1 MYGGK
6 IVAEF
11 EGGAVGEEE
20 LGVAMIGGT
29 VGAGDDGPGARAVR
43 SGGAA
48 AFLVGGLVVTAIG
61 ENPFRI
67 YAILFRGAFGSVDA
81 VGLVLFN
88 AVPLIFTGLAVAFAF
103 RAGLFNIGG
112 EGQLYI
118 GAFVCTLAGLWLGG
132 LPAVLLIPLLIL
144 ASAAGGAA
152 WAAVPGLLKA
162 RFGVHEVI
170 NTIMMNFIAVGLT
183 SYFIINML
191 REPGQMTPQTSE
203 IAFAGHLPRLAESLS
218 LIGIPLPQANPLNFS
233 IVLALG
239 AVWLAWFI
247 LYRTNLGYEIRA
259 VGMNAKAAEYAG
271 INVRRTIVL
280 AMLISGA
287 FAGLVATNEVMGFR
301 HRFLDNFSS
310 GLGFMG
316 IAVALLGKNT
326 PLGVLLAALLF
337 GVLNTG
343 GLEIDIFT
351 DVPRELILVLQAIT
365 IILVV
370 VGNEVFVRR
379 AAAREE
385 REAGA
390 SVQAAGVTREAE

>member
-1 MYGGK
+1 MSRFVRLSQMLSPL
-6 IVAEF
+6 VA
-11 EGGAVGEEE
+11 V
-20 LGVAMIGGT
+20 V
-29 VGAGDDGPGARAVR
+29 
-43 SGGAA
+43 A
-48 AFLVGGLVVTAIG
+48 AFLVGGLVVFAIG
-61 ENPFRI
+61 ENPFHI

-81 VGLVLFN
+81 IGLVLFN

-118 GAFVCTLAGLWLGG
+118 GAFVCTLAGLAFGG
-132 LPAVLLIPLLIL
+132 LPALILIPLLIL
-144 ASAAGGAA
+144 ASAAGGAL
-152 WAAVPGLLKA
+152 WGAVPGFLKA

-183 SYFIINML
+183 SYFVINML

-203 IAFAGHLPRLAESLS
+203 IALAGHLPRLAGPLS
-218 LIGIPLPQANPLNFS
+218 RIGIPLPQANPLNFS
-233 IVLALG
+233 LVLALG
-239 AVWLAWFI
+239 AVLLAWYI
-247 LYRTNLGYEIRA
+247 LYRTTLGYEIRA

-271 INVRRTIVL
+271 INVRRTLVMAMVL
-280 AMLISGA
+280 SGA
-287 FAGLVATNEVMGFR
+287 FAGLVATNEIMGFR

-337 GVLNTG
+337 AVLNTG
-343 GLEIDIFT
+343 ALEIDIFT
-351 DVPRELILVLQAIT
+351 DVPRELILVLQAVT

-370 VGNEVFVRR
+370 VGNEVFARR
-379 AAAREE
+379 VAAREG
-385 REAGA
+385 R
-390 SVQAAGVTREAE
+390 AAGVPLPVTEASGETK

>member
-1 MYGGK
+1 MTRLARLSQVLSPL
-6 IVAEF
+6 VA
-11 EGGAVGEEE
+11 V
-20 LGVAMIGGT
+20 
-29 VGAGDDGPGARAVR
+29 
-43 SGGAA
+43 AA

-67 YAILFRGAFGSVDA
+67 YGILFRGAFGSVDA
-81 VGLVLFN
+81 IGFVLFN
-88 AVPLIFTGLAVAFAF
+88 AVPLVFTGLAVAFAF

-112 EGQLYI
+112 EGQLYL
-118 GAFVCTLAGLWLGG
+118 GAFVCTLAGLAFGG
-132 LPAVLLIPLLIL
+132 LPAVLLVPLLVI
-144 ASAAGGAA
+144 ASAAGGAL

-183 SYFIINML
+183 GYFVVNML

-203 IAFAGHLPRLAESLS
+203 IALSGHLPRLAGPLS
-218 LIGIPLPQANPLNFS
+218 RIGVPLPQSNPLNLS
-233 IVLALG
+233 IVIALG
-239 AVWLAWFI
+239 AVWLAWYI
-247 LYRTNLGYEIRA
+247 LYRTRLGYEIRA
-259 VGMNAKAAEYAG
+259 VGINAKAAEYAG
-271 INVRRTIVL
+271 ISVRRTIVA
-280 AMLISGA
+280 AMVLSGA

-343 GLEIDIFT
+343 ALEIDVFT
-351 DVPRELILVLQAIT
+351 DVPRELILVLQAVT

-370 VGNEVFVRR
+370 VGNEVFARR
-379 AAAREE
+379 AAARERSSE
-385 REAGA
+385 PRGDAPSAATQEAK
-390 SVQAAGVTREAE
+390 

>member
-1 MYGGK
+1 MSK
-6 IVAEF
+6 LAKLSQLLSPLVA
-11 EGGAVGEEE
+11 V
-20 LGVAMIGGT
+20 V
-29 VGAGDDGPGARAVR
+29 
-43 SGGAA
+43 A

-88 AVPLIFTGLAVAFAF
+88 AVPLIFAGLAVAFAF

-118 GAFVCTLAGLWLGG
+118 GAFVCTLAGLSLGG

-144 ASAAGGAA
+144 ASAAGGAV

-183 SYFIINML
+183 SYFVINML

-203 IAFAGHLPRLAESLS
+203 IALAGHLPRLAGSLS
-218 LIGIPLPQANPLNFS
+218 RIGIPLPQANPLNFS
-233 IVLALG
+233 IVLALV

-385 REAGA
+385 RGAGA
-390 SVQAAGVTREAE
+390 SVQTAGVTREAE

>member
-1 MYGGK
+1 MSRFVRLSQLLSPL
-6 IVAEF
+6 VA
-11 EGGAVGEEE
+11 V
-20 LGVAMIGGT
+20 
-29 VGAGDDGPGARAVR
+29 
-43 SGGAA
+43 AA

-67 YAILFRGAFGSVDA
+67 YAILFRGAFGSIDA
-81 VGLVLFN
+81 IGLVLFN
-88 AVPLIFTGLAVAFAF
+88 AVPLIFTGLAVSFAF

-112 EGQLYI
+112 EGQLYV
-118 GAFVCTLAGLWLGG
+118 GAFVCTLAGLAFGG
-132 LPAVLLIPLLIL
+132 LPALILIPLLIL
-144 ASAAGGAA
+144 ASAAGGAL
-152 WAAVPGLLKA
+152 WAAVPGFLKA

-183 SYFIINML
+183 SYFVINLL

-203 IAFAGHLPRLAESLS
+203 IALAGHLPRLAGPLS
-218 LIGIPLPQANPLNFS
+218 RIGIPLPQANPLNFS
-233 IVLALG
+233 LVLALG
-239 AVWLAWFI
+239 AVWLAWYI
-247 LYRTNLGYEIRA
+247 LYRTSLGYEIRA

-271 INVRRTIVL
+271 INVRRTVVL
-280 AMLISGA
+280 AMLVSGA
-287 FAGLVATNEVMGFR
+287 FAGIMGFR

-343 GLEIDIFT
+343 ALEIDIFT
-351 DVPRELILVLQAIT
+351 DVPRELILVLQAVT

-370 VGNEVFVRR
+370 VGNEVFARR
-379 AAAREE
+379 AAAREG
-385 REAGA
+385 R
-390 SVQAAGVTREAE
+390 AARVPLPATEPSRKT

>member
-1 MYGGK
+1 MVSPL
-6 IVAEF
+6 IAVA
-11 EGGAVGEEE
+11 A
-20 LGVAMIGGT
+20 
-29 VGAGDDGPGARAVR
+29 
-43 SGGAA
+43 S
-48 AFLVGGLVVTAIG
+48 FLVGGLVVTAIG

-81 VGLVLFN
+81 IGFVLFN

-118 GAFVCTLAGLWLGG
+118 GAFACTLAGLALGG
-132 LPAVLLIPLLIL
+132 LPAILLIPIMVL
-144 ASAAGGAA
+144 AAAAGGAL
-152 WAAVPGLLKA
+152 WASVPGLLKA

-183 SYFIINML
+183 SYFVINML

-203 IAFAGHLPRLAESLS
+203 IAVAGHLPRLAGPLS
-218 LIGIPLPQANPLNFS
+218 RIGIPLPSANPLNLS
-233 IVLALG
+233 ILIALV
-239 AVWLAWFI
+239 AVWLAWYI

-259 VGMNAKAAEYAG
+259 VGMNSQAAEYAG
-271 INVRRTIVL
+271 IDVRRTIVL
-280 AMLISGA
+280 AMLLSGA

-343 GLEIDIFT
+343 ALEIDVFT
-351 DVPRELILVLQAIT
+351 DVPRELILVLQAVT

-370 VGNEVFVRR
+370 VGNEVFARRTAARERR
-379 AAAREE
+379 AAGEAVQQDAREG
-385 REAGA
+385 AGA
-390 SVQAAGVTREAE
+390 APSTEGGSEDV

>member
-1 MYGGK
+1 MIRPAK
-6 IVAEF
+6 LSQLLTPLVA
-11 EGGAVGEEE
+11 V
-20 LGVAMIGGT
+20 
-29 VGAGDDGPGARAVR
+29 
-43 SGGAA
+43 AA

-67 YAILFRGAFGSVDA
+67 YSILFRGAFGSVDSI
-81 VGLVLFN
+81 GLVLFN
-88 AVPLIFTGLAVAFAF
+88 AVPLIFTGLAVSFAF

-112 EGQLYI
+112 EGQLYV
-118 GAFVCTLAGLWLGG
+118 GAFVCTIAGLTLGG
-132 LPAVLLIPLLIL
+132 LPAVLLIPLLII
-144 ASAAGGAA
+144 ASAVGGAL

-183 SYFIINML
+183 SYFVINVL
-191 REPGQMTPQTSE
+191 REPGQMTPQTTE
-203 IAFAGHLPRLAESLS
+203 IALAGHLPRLAGPLS
-218 LIGIPLPQANPLNFS
+218 RIGIPLPHANPLNFS
-233 IVLALG
+233 VVIALG
-239 AVWLAWFI
+239 AVWLAWYI

-259 VGMNAKAAEYAG
+259 VGMNSRAAEYAG
-271 INVRRTIVL
+271 INVRRTIVM
-280 AMLISGA
+280 AMMISGA
-287 FAGLVATNEVMGFR
+287 FAGLVATNEIMGFR

-343 GLEIDIFT
+343 ALEIDVFT

-370 VGNEVFVRR
+370 VGNEVFSRR
-379 AAAREE
+379 AAAR
-385 REAGA
+385 AGGGDGA
-390 SVQAAGVTREAE
+390 SARAAEPTGKVE

>member
-1 MYGGK
+1 MTRFARLSQLLSPL
-6 IVAEF
+6 VA
-11 EGGAVGEEE
+11 V
-20 LGVAMIGGT
+20 
-29 VGAGDDGPGARAVR
+29 
-43 SGGAA
+43 AA

-67 YAILFRGAFGSVDA
+67 YAILFRGAFGSIDA
-81 VGLVLFN
+81 IGLVLFN

-112 EGQLYI
+112 EGQLYA
-118 GAFVCTLAGLWLGG
+118 GAFVCALAGLTLGG
-132 LPAVLLIPLLIL
+132 LPAVLLIPIMVL
-144 ASAAGGAA
+144 ASALGGAL
-152 WAAVPGLLKA
+152 WASVPGVLKA

-183 SYFIINML
+183 SYFVINML

-203 IAFAGHLPRLAESLS
+203 IAVAGHLPRLAGPLS
-218 LIGIPLPQANPLNFS
+218 RIGIPLPQANPLNLS
-233 IVLALG
+233 IVIALA
-239 AVWLAWFI
+239 AVWLAWYV

-259 VGMNAKAAEYAG
+259 VGMNSKAAEYAG
-271 INVRRTIVL
+271 INVRRTIVA
-280 AMLISGA
+280 AMLLSGA

-326 PLGVLLAALLF
+326 PVGVLMAALLF

-343 GLEIDIFT
+343 ALEIDVFT
-351 DVPRELILVLQAIT
+351 DVPRELIQVVQAVT

-370 VGNEVFVRR
+370 VGNEVVTRR
-379 AAAREE
+379 AAARVALV
-385 REAGA
+385 AGETA
-390 SVQAAGVTREAE
+390 RSAGVAGKAE

>member
-1 MYGGK
+1 VRRPSRLPQLLTPL
-6 IVAEF
+6 VA
-11 EGGAVGEEE
+11 
-20 LGVAMIGGT
+20 VA
-29 VGAGDDGPGARAVR
+29 A
-43 SGGAA
+43 S
-48 AFLVGGLVVTAIG
+48 FLVGGLVVTAIG

-67 YAILFRGAFGSVDA
+67 YGILFRGAFGSVDA

-112 EGQLYI
+112 EGQLYL
-118 GAFVCTLAGLWLGG
+118 GAFVCTLAGLALAG
-132 LPAVLLIPLLIL
+132 LPALLLIPVMIV
-144 ASAAGGAA
+144 ASALGGAL
-152 WAAVPGLLKA
+152 WASVPGLLKA

-183 SYFIINML
+183 SYFVVNVL
-191 REPGQMTPQTSE
+191 REPSQMTPQTSE
-203 IAFAGHLPRLAESLS
+203 IVAAGHLPRLAGALQRV
-218 LIGIPLPQANPLNFS
+218 GIPMPHANPLNLS
-233 IVLALG
+233 ILIALG
-239 AVWLAWFI
+239 AVWLAWYI

-259 VGMNAKAAEYAG
+259 VGMNSQAAEYAG
-271 INVRRTIVL
+271 INVRRTVVL
-280 AMLISGA
+280 AMMISGA

-326 PLGVLLAALLF
+326 PVGVLVASLLF

-343 GLEIDIFT
+343 ALEIDVFT
-351 DVPRELILVLQAIT
+351 DVPRELILVLQAVT

-370 VGNEVFVRR
+370 VGNEVFARR
-379 AAAREE
+379 AAAREG
-385 REAGA
+385 REATA
-390 SVQAAGVTREAE
+390 SEDATAEEAS